1 LSDSV
6 ERFYQVYW
14 GQADAGAPARD
25 PTTPE
30 RERLLLAS
38 LSSYTRTKK
47 VLDAGCG
54 SGYFLERLERAG
66 YAVTGID
73 ISEEALKL
81 ARIRVG
87 ADVLLYRHCLDEP
100 PWPIANESFDAV
112 WSSEVIEHVYGVYEY
127 AAEANRVLRDGGH
140 LILTT
145 PYHGRLKNVV
155 VALFYFD
162 RHFNNVGGGHIR
174 FFTRAALRTLLG
186 RFGFAEVAFSTIGRV
201 PPLAKSMFVVYEKRR
216 AVRRAT

>member
-1 LSDSV
+1 MGDSV
-6 ERFYQVYW
+6 ERFYQLYW
-14 GQADAGAPARD
+14 ARADAGAPARD
-25 PTTPE
+25 PTTPQ
-30 RERLLLAS
+30 RERLLLE
-38 LSSYTRTKK
+38 LLGSYPATRT

-54 SGYFLERLERAG
+54 SGHFLERLQHVG
-66 YAVTGID
+66 YEVTGID
-73 ISEEALKL
+73 ISGEALKL
-81 ARIRVG
+81 ARVRVG
-87 ADVLLYRHCLDEP
+87 AEVPLYRHCLDEP
-100 PWPIANESFDAV
+100 PWPVADEAFDAV

-127 AAEANRVLRDGGH
+127 AAEANRVLKDGGH

-162 RHFNNVGGGHIR
+162 RHFNNVEGGHIR

-216 AVRRAT
+216 AVSRAT